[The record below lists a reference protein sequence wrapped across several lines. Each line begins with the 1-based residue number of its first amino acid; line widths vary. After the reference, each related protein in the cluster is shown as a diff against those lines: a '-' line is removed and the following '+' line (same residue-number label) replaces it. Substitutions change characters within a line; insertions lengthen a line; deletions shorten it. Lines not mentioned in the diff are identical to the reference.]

1 MLNIMLNRYNDF
13 LNSFC
18 ESNFGDIPLKLNGSY
33 KFEKFENN
41 MIYLKMSINLGY
53 GIISIEEFDSIEI
66 IKIKMLTF
74 VNNYFTNIEKYE
86 LDDLYILAKEII
98 KENEIDIYSYE
109 IENIITEFENTI
121 DYDIL
126 KEKYPN
132 EINQISN
139 IYVNIYRYI
148 LNNLED

>member
-1 MLNIMLNRYNDF
+1 MLNKYNNF
-13 LNSFC
+13 LNSC
-18 ESNFGDIPLKLNGSY
+18 CKSNFGDIHIKLNGSY

-53 GIISIEEFDSIEI
+53 EIISIEEFNNKEI

-86 LDDLYILAKEII
+86 LDDLYILAKEMI
-98 KENEIDIYSYE
+98 KDNEVDIYSYD

-126 KEKYPN
+126 KEKYPS

-139 IYVNIYRYI
+139 IYIRIYRYI

>member
-18 ESNFGDIPLKLNGSY
+18 ESKFGDIPLKLNGYY

-53 GIISIEEFDSIEI
+53 EIISIEEFDSIEI

-74 VNNYFTNIEKYE
+74 VNNYFTNIERYE

-98 KENEIDIYSYE
+98 KDNETDIYSYE
-109 IENIITEFENTI
+109 IENIITEFENTT

-139 IYVNIYRYI
+139 IYIRIYRYI

>member
-1 MLNIMLNRYNDF
+1 MLNKYNNF
-13 LNSFC
+13 LNSC
-18 ESNFGDIPLKLNGSY
+18 CKSSFGDIPLKLSGSY

-53 GIISIEEFDSIEI
+53 EIISIEEFNNKEI

-86 LDDLYILAKEII
+86 LDDLYILAKEMI
-98 KENEIDIYSYE
+98 KDNEVDIYSYE

-139 IYVNIYRYI
+139 IYIRIYRHI

>member
-1 MLNIMLNRYNDF
+1 MLNKYNDF
-13 LNSFC
+13 LNSC
-18 ESNFGDIPLKLNGSY
+18 CKSSFGDIPLKLNGFY
-33 KFEKFENN
+33 KFEKFGDN

-53 GIISIEEFDSIEI
+53 KTISIEEFNNKEI

-86 LDDLYILAKEII
+86 LDDLYILAKNLII
-98 KENEIDIYSYE
+98 GNEIDIYSYE

-139 IYVNIYRYI
+139 IYINIYRHI

>member
-1 MLNIMLNRYNDF
+1 MLNKYNNF
-13 LNSFC
+13 LNSYC
-18 ESNFGDIPLKLNGSY
+18 KSSFGDIPLKLNGSY

-41 MIYLKMSINLGY
+41 MIYLKISINLGY
-53 GIISIEEFDSIEI
+53 EIISIEEFNNKEI

-86 LDDLYILAKEII
+86 LDDLYILAKEMI
-98 KENEIDIYSYE
+98 KDNEVDIYSYDA
-109 IENIITEFENTI
+109 ENIITEFENTT

-139 IYVNIYRYI
+139 IYIRIYRHI
-148 LNNLED
+148 LNNLEE